1 MLNFGNKDFRNLQE
15 QVLWNAQEIHALKQ
29 LKASGIN
36 VLDVVET
43 EMDLPTGTNGDAY
56 LVGET
61 KPFSLYIFI
70 SGVYHNLGS
79 FPAPGP
85 EGQKGSKGDIGDTGI
100 RGSHITLGTNFPLGA
115 LEGDLH
121 INFEGE
127 IYKKVGINW
136 VFNFSLKGPQGPRG
150 EKGETGN
157 TGPEGPQGLQGL
169 KGEKADVIVILDE
182 LDNIS
187 QLPNPELIERNSAYI
202 IEGDLYVI
210 VGLEGDLEWMNL
222 GIITTANEASGISY
236 DNAFSELDADN
247 VQLAIDELQATKLE
261 DIDIANKAEIDGY
274 YQQMGVGLADN
285 LASPDGVIDTDKYK
299 YRTTA
304 GDQDVTDGDAILRGV
319 RGNSVVLNQI
329 FDEFKGGWQFTNV
342 TREFIDKEG
351 NVVPTQGHGIR
362 LTVTTD
368 NPEDI
373 YGVQLYDEN
382 HSYEG
387 HIYYVRNTIKSSVNM
402 SNFRVRWLYDNGT
415 MSTALVAD
423 TPIVIKRIATRTS
436 TASYDYLVFSD
447 PSGGATTLLTGD
459 TIDIYDINIIDL
471 TLMFGPGNEPSTV
484 EEFEAM
490 YQEDYYDYN
499 AGTIT
504 NVDIDGIKT
513 VGYNLFNGTYARVVG
528 NQKLVITGAY
538 DVVSFTTELGGDTDP
553 VVLVNEN
560 LNELDVDTYTPPKDG
575 YIYITDTD
583 ATTCVALVWSA
594 YRVGDFEEHWTNTRD
609 IDTSE
614 YFADGL
620 HGVGSAY
627 DELRKDK
634 KIQRFGIVN
643 LGTLT
648 WSVNNPDETCE
659 RQKTVGLQALIKP
672 APNIITVA
680 NIICSVYTNDTAE
693 NSYFH
698 TQDKIISIDTN
709 GTVWV
714 YDSDLIGETGSTIKS
729 AMNGVWLVYEL
740 LEPVETPISPELNF
754 TYPISDFGTEEF
766 VLNNDV
772 LVGQETFY
780 MANLRDT
787 VRRIPD
793 NYYNKTEVDGLLLE
807 KLEFADEAP
816 ALPTDAGVK
825 GQIAVDGGYLYVC
838 AATDTWIRVEID
850 DTWGE

>member
-15 QVLWNAQEIHALKQ
+15 QVLWNTQEIHALKQ

-182 LDNIS
+182 LDNIG

-304 GDQDVTDGDAILRGV
+304 GDQDVTDGNAILRGV
-319 RGNSVVLNQI
+319 CGNSVVLNQLI
-329 FDEFKGGWQFTNV
+329 NNGNFAVDTNSDGLADAWHKDRSTNILSLSNGV
-342 TREFIDKEG
+342 QRITKAA
-351 NVVPTQGHGIR
+351 
-362 LTVTTD
+362 TD
-368 NPEDI
+368 NR
-373 YGVQLYDEN
+373 VQLDYN
-382 HSYEG
+382 NIIFNATHK
-387 HIYYVRNTIKSSVNM
+387 YYVRFTYDTNITAVPLEIRHTDFTIIL
-402 SNFRVRWLYDNGT
+402 SNKTTPGTVKGIYTAATDQTGLRFRMYSGMGLILEDDWFE
-415 MSTALVAD
+415 
-423 TPIVIKRIATRTS
+423 
-436 TASYDYLVFSD
+436 FSNV
-447 PSGGATTLLTGD
+447 
-459 TIDIYDINIIDL
+459 NIIDL

-620 HGVGSAY
+620 HGVGNAY

-672 APNIITVA
+672 TPNNTTVA
-680 NIICSVYTNDTAE
+680 NIICSVYTNDTAV
-693 NSYFH
+693 NTYFH
-698 TQDKIISIDTN
+698 TQDKTISIDIS
-709 GTVWV
+709 GSVCV
-714 YDSDLIGETGSTIKS
+714 YDSDLIGETGGTIKT

-766 VLNNDV
+766 LLNNDV
-772 LVGQETFY
+772 CVGQETFY